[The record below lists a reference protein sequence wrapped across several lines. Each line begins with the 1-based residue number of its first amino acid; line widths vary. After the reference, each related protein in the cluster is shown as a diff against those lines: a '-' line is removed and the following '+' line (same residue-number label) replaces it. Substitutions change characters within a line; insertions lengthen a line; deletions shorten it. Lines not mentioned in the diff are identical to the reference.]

1 MAAQQQQQQQLEQQ
15 QQQLKSK
22 KPVIKTK
29 YDVDYSPDIGWL
41 TGRGTYFD
49 ASHEWKTKYFAHHE
63 FGYLETNVCG
73 YTSKKYA
80 QREPK
85 SLPFAVSRSA
95 VAALADFEIKS
106 SCGQCLSLIHI

>member
-1 MAAQQQQQQQLEQQ
+1 MMMKNAQNAIFLSSSSSLSSFFFVFFYSLFFFFFFSKAVAAQQQQQ

-29 YDVDYSPDIGWL
+29 NDVDYSPDIGWL

-63 FGYLETNVCG
+63 FGYL
-73 YTSKKYA
+73 
-80 QREPK
+80 
-85 SLPFAVSRSA
+85 
-95 VAALADFEIKS
+95 
-106 SCGQCLSLIHI
+106 